1 MKMKLNRF
9 HVIFSLFILS
19 FSVYSQSSDSAF
31 VESLDKKADSLI
43 SLMSLE
49 EKSSQMINSSKGLF
63 SYGISEY
70 NWWNEA
76 LHGVARAGKATVF
89 PQAIALSATFDPN
102 LIEQVASAISDEARA
117 KFNLFQKKGIKG
129 QYSGLTFWSP
139 NINIFRDPRWGRG
152 QETYGEDPFLT
163 GQIGSAFV
171 RGLQGYHSK
180 YLKVAA
186 CAKHFAA
193 HSGPEKFR
201 HSFNANVSKQDLYET
216 YLPAFKSLID
226 SGVEI
231 VMCAY
236 NSVNGEPCCGSENLI
251 SNILRTE
258 FDFDGHVVSDCG
270 AINDIHF
277 NHNFTTSNLESIA
290 YAIKGG
296 VDLNCGSSYKDIPL
310 AVEKGLLRESDVDK
324 SLKRLLLTRLKLG
337 LFEPEGTG
345 PYDHLDEKIIN
356 SKMHIDLSRKV
367 ACESIV
373 LLKNNGVLPLKK
385 DLNRIFIT
393 GPNSTSLETL
403 LGNYNGL
410 SSNVVTPLEGILTK
424 VGANTIVRHALGVAF
439 NDLERNFFNSNHI
452 ASSSDVIIAFMGIS
466 ALIEGERG
474 DAVLSNNHGDRKE
487 ISLPKNQVNF
497 LKDLRLKANEKP
509 IILVI
514 SSGSAI
520 ELSGVEGLAD
530 AIIYNWY
537 SGEQGGSAIA
547 DVIFGDVNPSGRL
560 PITIPKS
567 IDHLPE
573 FSDYSMENRTYRF
586 TNFEPMYPFGFGL
599 SYSNFKY
606 SNIKL
611 SDNNIAKNDSVTVS
625 FDVDNIGYF
634 DGNEIVQLY
643 ISNMDSKFRVPK
655 YSLKGFTKIHLKA
668 NERKRIQFIL
678 NKSMLNSIDEMG
690 REVLSNGKYKIWIS
704 GSSPHKRSIDLGI
717 SQISTML
724 NNYN

>member
-1 MKMKLNRF
+1 MKQNRF
-9 HVIFSLFILS
+9 FTFYTIFILS
-19 FSVYSQSSDSAF
+19 ISVCAQSTDRAF
-31 VESLDKKADSLI
+31 VQSLDKKADSLI

-49 EKSSQMINSSKGLF
+49 QKSSQMINSSKGLF

-89 PQAIALSATFDPN
+89 PQAIALAATFDPD
-102 LIEQVASAISDEARA
+102 LIERTASAISDEARA
-117 KFNLFQKKGIKG
+117 KYNIFQKKGIKG

-139 NINIFRDPRWGRG
+139 NVNIFRDPRWGRG
-152 QETYGEDPFLT
+152 QETYGEDPYLT

-171 RGLQGYHSK
+171 RGLQGYDPK

-186 CAKHFAA
+186 CAKHFAV
-193 HSGPEKFR
+193 HSGPEKLR
-201 HSFNANVSKQDLYET
+201 HSFNANVSNQDLYET

-236 NSVNGEPCCGSENLI
+236 NSINGEPCCGSESLL
-251 SNILRTE
+251 SNILRDE
-258 FDFDGHVVSDCG
+258 FDFNGHVVSDCG
-270 AINDIHF
+270 AINDIHS
-277 NHNFTTSNLESIA
+277 NHNYTNSNLESIA
-290 YAIKGG
+290 FAIKGG
-296 VDLNCGSSYKDIPL
+296 VDLNCGSMYDNIPL
-310 AVEKGLLRESDVDK
+310 AVEKGLLEESEVNK
-324 SLKRLLLTRLKLG
+324 SLKRLLMTRLKLG
-337 LFEPEGTG
+337 LFESEGIG

-367 ACESIV
+367 ASESIV

-487 ISLPKNQVNF
+487 ISLPKNQINF
-497 LKDLRLKANEKP
+497 LKDLRLKANKKP
-509 IILVI
+509 IILII

-537 SGEQGGSAIA
+537 SGEQGGRAIA

-611 SDNNIAKNDSVTVS
+611 SDNNIAKNGSVIVS

-655 YSLKGFTKIHLKA
+655 YSLKGFKKIYLKA
-668 NERKRIQFIL
+668 NEGKRIQFIL
-678 NKSMLNSIDEMG
+678 NKSMLNSIDDMG
-690 REVLSNGKYKIWIS
+690 REVLNNGKYKIWIS

-724 NNYN
+724 GYYN

>member
-1 MKMKLNRF
+1 MKRNRF
-9 HVIFSLFILS
+9 YVIFCL
-19 FSVYSQSSDSAF
+19 FSVSFFVCAQSSNSAF
-31 VESLDKKADSLI
+31 IRSIEKKADSLI

-49 EKSSQMINSSKGLF
+49 EKSSQMVHSSRELF

-89 PQAIALSATFDPN
+89 PQAIALAATFDPD
-102 LIEQVASAISDEARA
+102 LIERTANAISDEARA
-117 KFNLFQKKGIKG
+117 KYNLFQKKGIKS

-139 NINIFRDPRWGRG
+139 NVNIFRDPRWGRG
-152 QETYGEDPFLT
+152 QETYGEDPFLA
-163 GQIGSAFV
+163 GQIGSAYV
-171 RGLQGYHSK
+171 RGLQGYDSK

-186 CAKHFAA
+186 CAKHFAV
-193 HSGPEKFR
+193 HSGPEKLR
-201 HSFNANVSKQDLYET
+201 HSFNANVSNQDLYET

-251 SNILRTE
+251 SDILRDE
-258 FDFDGHVVSDCG
+258 FDFNGHVVSDCG
-270 AINDIHF
+270 AINDIHS
-277 NHNFTTSNLESIA
+277 NHNFTNSNLESIA

-296 VDLNCGSSYKDIPL
+296 VDLNCGSMYADIPL
-310 AVEKGLLRESDVDK
+310 AVEKGLLKEFEVDK
-324 SLKRLLLTRLKLG
+324 SLKRLLMTRLKLG

-367 ACESIV
+367 ARESIV

-410 SSNVVTPLEGILTK
+410 SSNVVTPLEGILAK
-424 VGANTIVRHALGVAF
+424 VGANTIVRHALGVPF
-439 NDLERNFFNSNHI
+439 NDLERTSFNSNHI

-487 ISLPKNQVNF
+487 ISLPINQINF
-497 LKDLRLKANEKP
+497 LKDLRLKAKEKP

-520 ELSGVEGLAD
+520 ELSGVEDLAD

-573 FSDYSMENRTYRF
+573 FSNYSMENRTYRF

-611 SDNNIAKNDSVTVS
+611 SDNNIARNDSVTVS
-625 FDVDNIGYF
+625 FDIDNIGYF

-643 ISNMDSKFRVPK
+643 ISNMGSKFRVPK
-655 YSLKGFTKIHLKA
+655 YSLKGFKKIHLKA
-668 NERKRIQFIL
+668 NQRKRIQFIL
-678 NKSMLNSIDEMG
+678 NKSMLNSIDDMG
-690 REVLSNGKYKIWIS
+690 REVLENGEYKIWIS
-704 GSSPHKRSIDLGI
+704 GSSPQRRSIDLGI

-724 NNYN
+724 NYYN

>member
-1 MKMKLNRF
+1 MKRNRF
-9 HVIFSLFILS
+9 YVIFCL
-19 FSVYSQSSDSAF
+19 FSVSFFVCAQSSDSAF
-31 VESLDKKADSLI
+31 IRSIEKKADSLI

-49 EKSSQMINSSKGLF
+49 EKSSQMVHSSRELF

-89 PQAIALSATFDPN
+89 PQAIALAATFDPD
-102 LIEQVASAISDEARA
+102 LIERTANAISDEARA
-117 KFNLFQKKGIKG
+117 KYNLFQKKGIKS

-139 NINIFRDPRWGRG
+139 NVNIFRDPRWGRG
-152 QETYGEDPFLT
+152 QETYGEDPFLA
-163 GQIGSAFV
+163 GQIGSAYV
-171 RGLQGYHSK
+171 RGLQGYDSK

-186 CAKHFAA
+186 CAKHFAV
-193 HSGPEKFR
+193 HSGPEKLR
-201 HSFNANVSKQDLYET
+201 HSFNANVSNQDLYET

-251 SNILRTE
+251 SDILRDE
-258 FDFDGHVVSDCG
+258 FDFNGHVVSDCG
-270 AINDIHF
+270 AINDIHS
-277 NHNFTTSNLESIA
+277 NHNFTNSNLESIA

-296 VDLNCGSSYKDIPL
+296 VDLNCGSMYADIPL
-310 AVEKGLLRESDVDK
+310 AVEKGLLKEFEVDK
-324 SLKRLLLTRLKLG
+324 SLKRLLMTRLKLG

-367 ACESIV
+367 ARESIV

-410 SSNVVTPLEGILTK
+410 SSNVVTPLEGILAK
-424 VGANTIVRHALGVAF
+424 VGANTIVRHALGVPF
-439 NDLERNFFNSNHI
+439 NDLERTSFNSNHI

-487 ISLPKNQVNF
+487 ISLPKNQINF

-520 ELSGVEGLAD
+520 ELSGVEDLAD

-611 SDNNIAKNDSVTVS
+611 SDNNIARNDSVTVS
-625 FDVDNIGYF
+625 FDIENIGHF

-643 ISNMDSKFRVPK
+643 VSNMGSKFRVPK
-655 YSLKGFTKIHLKA
+655 YSLKGFKKIHLKA

-678 NKSMLNSIDEMG
+678 NKSMLNSIDDMG
-690 REVLSNGKYKIWIS
+690 REVLDNGEYKIWIS
-704 GSSPHKRSIDLGI
+704 GSSPQRRSIDLGI

-724 NNYN
+724 NYYN

>member
-1 MKMKLNRF
+1 MKLNRF

>member
-1 MKMKLNRF
+1 MERNRF
-9 HVIFSLFILS
+9 YVIFCL
-19 FSVYSQSSDSAF
+19 FSVSFFVSAQSIDIAF
-31 VESLDKKADSLI
+31 IQSIEKKADSLI

-49 EKSSQMINSSKGLF
+49 EKSSQMLHSSRELF

-89 PQAIALSATFDPN
+89 PQAIALAATFDPD
-102 LIEQVASAISDEARA
+102 LIERTAYAISDEARA
-117 KFNLFQKKGIKG
+117 KYNLFQKKGIKG

-139 NINIFRDPRWGRG
+139 NVNIFRDPRWGRG

-171 RGLQGYHSK
+171 RGLQGYDSK

-186 CAKHFAA
+186 CAKHFAV
-193 HSGPEKFR
+193 HSGPEKLR
-201 HSFNANVSKQDLYET
+201 HSFNANVSNQDLYET

-251 SNILRTE
+251 SDILRDE
-258 FDFDGHVVSDCG
+258 FDFSGHVVSDCG
-270 AINDIHF
+270 AINDIHS
-277 NHNFTTSNLESIA
+277 NHNFTNSNLESIA

-296 VDLNCGSSYKDIPL
+296 VDLNCGSVYADIPL
-310 AVEKGLLRESDVDK
+310 AVEKGLLEESEVDK
-324 SLKRLLLTRLKLG
+324 SLKRLLMTRLKLG

-345 PYDHLDEKIIN
+345 PYDHLEEKIIN
-356 SKMHIDLSRKV
+356 SKTHIDLSRKV
-367 ACESIV
+367 ASESIV

-393 GPNSTSLETL
+393 GPNSTSLETQ

-424 VGANTIVRHALGVAF
+424 VSANIIVRYALGTAF
-439 NDLERNFFNSNHI
+439 NDLERNSFNSNHI
-452 ASSSDVIIAFMGIS
+452 ASSSDAIIAFMGIS

-487 ISLPKNQVNF
+487 ISLPINQINF

-611 SDNNIAKNDSVTVS
+611 SDNNIARNDSVTVS
-625 FDVDNIGYF
+625 FDIDNIGYF

-655 YSLKGFTKIHLKA
+655 YSLKGFKKIHLKA
-668 NERKRIQFIL
+668 NERKRIQFLL
-678 NKSMLNSIDEMG
+678 NKSMLNSIDDMG
-690 REVLSNGKYKIWIS
+690 REVLNNGEYKIWIS
-704 GSSPHKRSIDLGI
+704 GSSPQRRSIDLGI
-717 SQISTML
+717 SQISAIL
-724 NNYN
+724 SYYN

>member
-1 MKMKLNRF
+1 MKRNRF
-9 HVIFSLFILS
+9 YTTYTIFILS
-19 FSVYSQSSDSAF
+19 VSVCAQSTDRAF
-31 VESLDKKADSLI
+31 VQSIEKKADSLI
-43 SLMSLE
+43 SIMSLE
-49 EKSSQMINSSKGLF
+49 QKSSQMINSSKGLF

-89 PQAIALSATFDPN
+89 PQAIALAATFDPD
-102 LIEQVASAISDEARA
+102 LIERTASAISDEARA
-117 KFNLFQKKGIKG
+117 KYNIFQKKGIKG

-139 NINIFRDPRWGRG
+139 NVNIFRDPRWGRG

-171 RGLQGYHSK
+171 RGLQGYDLK

-186 CAKHFAA
+186 CAKHFAV
-193 HSGPEKFR
+193 HSGPEKNR

-236 NSVNGEPCCGSENLI
+236 NSVNGEPCCGNENLM
-251 SNILRTE
+251 SDILRDE
-258 FDFDGHVVSDCG
+258 FDFNGHVVSDCG
-270 AINDIHF
+270 AINDIHT
-277 NHNFTTSNLESIA
+277 NHNFTRSSLESIA

-296 VDLNCGSSYKDIPL
+296 VDLNCGNLYLDIPL
-310 AVEKGLLRESDVDK
+310 AVKKGLLNESDVDK

-367 ACESIV
+367 ASESIV

-385 DLNRIFIT
+385 NLNRIFIT

-424 VGANTIVRHALGVAF
+424 VGANTIVRHALGV
-439 NDLERNFFNSNHI
+439 DLNNSEKKFFNSNHI
-452 ASSSDVIIAFMGIS
+452 ASSSDAIIAFMGIS

-487 ISLPKNQVNF
+487 ISLPKNQINF
-497 LKDLRLKANEKP
+497 LNDLRLKAKEKP

-520 ELSGVEGLAD
+520 ELSGVESLAD

-567 IDHLPE
+567 INHLPK

-599 SYSNFKY
+599 SYSYFKY

-611 SDNNIAKNDSVTVS
+611 SEKNIARNDSVTVS
-625 FDVDNIGYF
+625 FDVDNIGHF

-643 ISNMDSKFRVPK
+643 ITNIDSKFRVPK
-655 YSLKGFTKIHLKA
+655 YSLKGFKKIPLKA
-668 NERKRIQFIL
+668 KERKRIQFTL
-678 NKSMLNSIDEMG
+678 DKSMLNSIDDMG
-690 REVLSNGKYKIWIS
+690 REVLNNGKYKIWIS
-704 GSSPHKRSIDLGI
+704 GSSPHKRSTDLGI
-717 SQISTML
+717 SQISTTL
-724 NNYN
+724 NIYD

>member
-1 MKMKLNRF
+1 MEWNKF
-9 HVIFSLFILS
+9 YTICSIFILS
-19 FSVYSQSSDSAF
+19 FSVCAQSSESAF
-31 VESLDKKADSLI
+31 IQSLEKKADSLI
-43 SLMSLE
+43 LLMSLE
-49 EKSSQMINSSKGLF
+49 EKSSQMVNSSKGLF

-89 PQAIALSATFDPN
+89 PQAIALAASFDLD
-102 LIEQVASAISDEARA
+102 LIERTASAISDEARA
-117 KFNLFQKKGIKG
+117 KYNLFQKKGIKG

-139 NINIFRDPRWGRG
+139 NVNIFRDPRWGRG

-171 RGLQGYHSK
+171 RGLQGYDSK

-186 CAKHFAA
+186 CAKHFAV
-193 HSGPEKFR
+193 HSGPEKHR

-236 NSVNGEPCCGSENLI
+236 NRVNGEPCCGSKNLI
-251 SNILRTE
+251 SDILRDE
-258 FDFDGHVVSDCG
+258 FNFNGHVVSDCG
-270 AINDIHF
+270 AINDIHT
-277 NHNFTTSNLESIA
+277 NHNFTNSNLESIA

-296 VDLNCGSSYKDIPL
+296 VDLNCGSMYADIPL
-310 AVEKGLLRESDVDK
+310 AVEKGLLEEFEVDK
-324 SLKRLLLTRLKLG
+324 SLKRLLMTRLKLG

-345 PYDHLDEKIIN
+345 PYDHLDEKSIN

-367 ACESIV
+367 ASESIV

-439 NDLERNFFNSNHI
+439 NDLDRNSFSSNHI
-452 ASSSDVIIAFMGIS
+452 ASSSDAIIAFMGIS

-487 ISLPKNQVNF
+487 ISLPKNQINF
-497 LKDLRLKANEKP
+497 LKDLRLKANVKP

-567 IDHLPE
+567 IDHLAE

-586 TNFEPMYPFGFGL
+586 TNYEPMYPFGFGL

-611 SDNNIAKNDSVTVS
+611 SDNNIARNDSVTVS

-655 YSLKGFTKIHLKA
+655 YSLKGFKKIYIKA
-668 NERKRIQFIL
+668 NERKKIQFIL

-690 REVLSNGKYKIWIS
+690 REVLNDGEYKIWIS

-717 SQISTML
+717 SQISTIL

>member
-1 MKMKLNRF
+1 MKRNRF
-9 HVIFSLFILS
+9 YVIFCL
-19 FSVYSQSSDSAF
+19 FSVNFFVCAQSIDSVF
-31 VESLDKKADSLI
+31 IQSIEKKADSLI
-43 SLMSLE
+43 TLMSLE
-49 EKSSQMINSSKGLF
+49 EKSSQMVHSSRGLF
-63 SYGISEY
+63 NYGISDY

-89 PQAIALSATFDPN
+89 PQAIALAATFDPD
-102 LIEQVASAISDEARA
+102 LIERTASAISDEARA
-117 KFNLFQKKGIKG
+117 KYNLFQKKGIKG

-139 NINIFRDPRWGRG
+139 NVNIFRDPRWGRG

-171 RGLQGYHSK
+171 RGLQGYDSK

-186 CAKHFAA
+186 CAKHFAV
-193 HSGPEKFR
+193 HSGPEKLR
-201 HSFNANVSKQDLYET
+201 HSFNANVSNQDLYET

-251 SNILRTE
+251 SDILRDE
-258 FDFDGHVVSDCG
+258 FDFNGHVVSDCG
-270 AINDIHF
+270 AINDIHS
-277 NHNFTTSNLESIA
+277 NHNFTNSNLESIA

-296 VDLNCGSSYKDIPL
+296 VDLNCGSMYEDIPL
-310 AVEKGLLRESDVDK
+310 AVEKGLLEESEVDK
-324 SLKRLLLTRLKLG
+324 SLKRLLMTRLKLG

-367 ACESIV
+367 ASESIV
-373 LLKNNGVLPLKK
+373 LLKNNGVLPLNK

-424 VGANTIVRHALGVAF
+424 VGTSTIVRHALGVPF
-439 NDLERNFFNSNHI
+439 NDFERNSFNSNHI
-452 ASSSDVIIAFMGIS
+452 ASSSDAIIAFMGIS

-487 ISLPKNQVNF
+487 ISLPKNQINF

-586 TNFEPMYPFGFGL
+586 TNFEPLYPFGFGL

-611 SDNNIAKNDSVTVS
+611 SDNNIARNDSVTVS
-625 FDVDNIGYF
+625 FDVDNIGHF

-655 YSLKGFTKIHLKA
+655 YSLKDFKKIHLKV

-678 NKSMLNSIDEMG
+678 NKSMLNSIDDMG
-690 REVLSNGKYKIWIS
+690 REVLNNGEYKIWIS

-724 NNYN
+724 NYYN

>member
-1 MKMKLNRF
+1 MERNRF
-9 HVIFSLFILS
+9 YVIFCI
-19 FSVYSQSSDSAF
+19 FSVSFFVCAQSSDIAF
-31 VESLDKKADSLI
+31 IQSIEKKADSLI

-49 EKSSQMINSSKGLF
+49 EKSSQMVHSSKGLF

-89 PQAIALSATFDPN
+89 PQAIALAATFDPD
-102 LIEQVASAISDEARA
+102 LIERTAYAISDEARA
-117 KFNLFQKKGIKG
+117 KYNLFQKKGIKG

-139 NINIFRDPRWGRG
+139 NVNIFRDPRWGRG
-152 QETYGEDPFLT
+152 QETYGEDPFLA
-163 GQIGSAFV
+163 GQIGSSFV
-171 RGLQGYHSK
+171 RGLQGYDSK

-186 CAKHFAA
+186 CAKHFAV
-193 HSGPEKFR
+193 HSGPEKLR
-201 HSFNANVSKQDLYET
+201 HSFNANVSNQDLYET

-251 SNILRTE
+251 SDILRDE
-258 FDFDGHVVSDCG
+258 FDFNGHVVSDCG
-270 AINDIHF
+270 AINDIHS
-277 NHNFTTSNLESIA
+277 NHNFTNSNLESIA

-296 VDLNCGSSYKDIPL
+296 VDLNCGSVYTDIPL
-310 AVEKGLLRESDVDK
+310 AVEKGLLEESEVDK
-324 SLKRLLLTRLKLG
+324 SLKRLLMTRLKLG

-367 ACESIV
+367 ASESIV

-410 SSNVVTPLEGILTK
+410 SSNVVTPLEGILEK
-424 VGANTIVRHALGVAF
+424 VGANTIVRHALGVPF
-439 NDLERNFFNSNHI
+439 NGSERNSFNSNHI
-452 ASSSDVIIAFMGIS
+452 ASSSDAIIAFMGIS

-487 ISLPKNQVNF
+487 ISLPKNQINF
-497 LKDLRLKANEKP
+497 LKNLRLKANEKP

-520 ELSGVEGLAD
+520 EFSGVEGLAD

-586 TNFEPMYPFGFGL
+586 TNFEPLYPFGFGL

-611 SDNNIAKNDSVTVS
+611 SDNNIARNDSVTVS
-625 FDVDNIGYF
+625 FDVDNIGHF

-655 YSLKGFTKIHLKA
+655 YSLKDFKKIHLKV

-678 NKSMLNSIDEMG
+678 NNSMLNSIDDMG
-690 REVLSNGKYKIWIS
+690 REVLNNGEYKIWIS

-724 NNYN
+724 NYYN

>member
-1 MKMKLNRF
+1 MNRNRF
-9 HVIFSLFILS
+9 YIIFCLFSLSFFVCAQRIDSVFI
-19 FSVYSQSSDSAF
+19 QSI
-31 VESLDKKADSLI
+31 EKKADSLI

-49 EKSSQMINSSKGLF
+49 EKSSQMVHSSRELF

-89 PQAIALSATFDPN
+89 PQAIALAATFDPD
-102 LIEQVASAISDEARA
+102 LIERTASAISDEARA
-117 KFNLFQKKGIKG
+117 KYNLFQKKGIKG

-139 NINIFRDPRWGRG
+139 NVNIFRDPRWGRG

-171 RGLQGYHSK
+171 RGLQGYDSK

-186 CAKHFAA
+186 CAKHFAV
-193 HSGPEKFR
+193 HSGPEKLR
-201 HSFNANVSKQDLYET
+201 HSFNANVSNQDLYET

-251 SNILRTE
+251 SDILRDE
-258 FDFDGHVVSDCG
+258 FDFSGHVVSDCG
-270 AINDIHF
+270 AINDIHS
-277 NHNFTTSNLESIA
+277 NHNFTNSNLESIA

-296 VDLNCGSSYKDIPL
+296 VDLNCGSMYADIPL
-310 AVEKGLLRESDVDK
+310 AVEKGLLEESEVDK
-324 SLKRLLLTRLKLG
+324 SLKRLLMTRLKLG

-367 ACESIV
+367 ASESIV

-410 SSNVVTPLEGILTK
+410 SSNVVTPLEGILAK
-424 VGANTIVRHALGVAF
+424 VGANTILRHALGVPF
-439 NDLERNFFNSNHI
+439 NDLENNSFNSNHI

-487 ISLPKNQVNF
+487 ISLPINQINF

-520 ELSGVEGLAD
+520 ELSGVESLAD

-586 TNFEPMYPFGFGL
+586 SNFEPMYPFGFGL

-611 SDNNIAKNDSVTVS
+611 SDNNIAGNDSLTVS

-643 ISNMDSKFRVPK
+643 ISNMGSKFRVPK
-655 YSLKGFTKIHLKA
+655 YSLKGFKKIHLKA

-678 NKSMLNSIDEMG
+678 NKSMLNSIDDMG
-690 REVLSNGKYKIWIS
+690 REVLNNGEFKIWIS

-717 SQISTML
+717 SQISTMV
-724 NNYN
+724 NYYN

>member
-1 MKMKLNRF
+1 MKRNRF
-9 HVIFSLFILS
+9 YTSYTIFILS
-19 FSVYSQSSDSAF
+19 VSVCAQSTDRAF
-31 VESLDKKADSLI
+31 VQSIEKKADSLI
-43 SLMSLE
+43 SLMSLKQ
-49 EKSSQMINSSKGLF
+49 KSSQMINSSRGLF
-63 SYGISEY
+63 GYGISEY

-89 PQAIALSATFDPN
+89 PQAIALAATFDPD
-102 LIEQVASAISDEARA
+102 LIERTASAISDEARA
-117 KFNLFQKKGIKG
+117 KYNIFQKKGIKG

-139 NINIFRDPRWGRG
+139 NVNIFRDPRWGRG

-171 RGLQGYHSK
+171 RGLQGYDSK

-186 CAKHFAA
+186 CAKHFAV
-193 HSGPEKFR
+193 HSGPEKIR

-236 NSVNGEPCCGSENLI
+236 NSVNGEPCCGNQNLM
-251 SNILRTE
+251 SDILRDE
-258 FDFDGHVVSDCG
+258 FNFNGHVVSDCG
-270 AINDIHF
+270 AINDIHS
-277 NHNFTTSNLESIA
+277 NHNYTNSNLESIA

-296 VDLNCGSSYKDIPL
+296 VDLNCGSMYADIPL
-310 AVEKGLLRESDVDK
+310 AVKKGLLEESQVDK
-324 SLKRLLLTRLKLG
+324 SLKRLLMTRLKLG
-337 LFEPEGTG
+337 LFEPEGSG
-345 PYDHLDEKIIN
+345 PYDHLDGKIIN

-367 ACESIV
+367 ASESIV
-373 LLKNNGVLPLKK
+373 LLKNNGVLPLNK

-410 SSNVVTPLEGILTK
+410 SSNIVTPLEGILTK
-424 VGANTIVRHALGVAF
+424 VGADTIVRYALGVAF
-439 NDLERNFFNSNHI
+439 NDLEKNSFNSNHI
-452 ASSSDVIIAFMGIS
+452 ASSSDAIIAYMGIS

-474 DAVLSNNHGDRKE
+474 DAVLTNNHGDRKE
-487 ISLPKNQVNF
+487 ISLPKNQINF
-497 LKDLRLKANEKP
+497 LKDLRLKANKKP

-520 ELSGVEGLAD
+520 ELSGVEDLAD

-611 SDNNIAKNDSVTVS
+611 SDNNIAKNGSVIVS

-655 YSLKGFTKIHLKA
+655 YSLKGFKKIYLKA

-678 NKSMLNSIDEMG
+678 NKSMLNSIDDMG
-690 REVLSNGKYKIWIS
+690 REVLNNGEYKIWIS

-724 NNYN
+724 NYYN

>member
-1 MKMKLNRF
+1 MKLNRF

-31 VESLDKKADSLI
+31 VKSLDKKADSLI

-356 SKMHIDLSRKV
+356 TKMHIDLSRKV

-424 VGANTIVRHALGVAF
+424 VGANTIVRHALGVDF

-487 ISLPKNQVNF
+487 ISLPKNQINF

-547 DVIFGDVNPSGRL
+547 DVIFADVNPSGRL